1 MMEQDPQPRTSAL
14 QIVGRATRSLLE
26 LPPSPGPRT
35 WIALRAAL
43 SVSLPFGALTLLGHP
58 EIGLQTA
65 AGAFVALYA
74 AGMGAAERAKVLPFV
89 AAALIA
95 CTALGALL
103 APWPI
108 LLAIGLVG
116 VTVVASALCFA
127 YRVGPPGSVFFALA
141 FGLSA
146 NITAVVDGERLNSP
160 VTLMLAVSGGALF
173 SYALALA
180 PLLRRAERAR
190 PVRPVDELL
199 PGPWL
204 GAGERELLARVAVV
218 AVLGTAVS
226 VIWIDPHRAYWTV
239 TAGVAVV
246 GLVAGRRHAIGRGLH
261 RTVGTLIGA
270 GLYLAIAPL
279 GRIPLLLVLLL
290 GILQFA
296 VESVVVRNY
305 ALALVFITPLV
316 LLISGA
322 ATGGGDL
329 WGSALE
335 RFLDTAV
342 GVAIAMLTGLIHR
355 RSAPRAYR

>member
-1 MMEQDPQPRTSAL
+1 MVEQVSQPRTSAL
-14 QIVGRATRSLLE
+14 QVVGRATRSLFE

-35 WIALRAAL
+35 GIALRAAL
-43 SVSLPFGALTLLGHP
+43 SVSLPFGALTLLGYP

-65 AGAFVALYA
+65 AGAFVALYF

-95 CTALGALL
+95 CAALGALL

-108 LLAIGLVG
+108 LLAVGLVV
-116 VTVVASALCFA
+116 VTIGASMLCFA
-127 YRVGPPGSVFFALA
+127 YRVGPPGSVFFALT

-146 NITAVVDGERLNSP
+146 NITAVVDGERLNSAA
-160 VTLMLAVSGGALF
+160 TLLLAISGGALF
-173 SYALALA
+173 AYLLALA
-180 PLLRRAERAR
+180 PLLLRAERAR
-190 PVRPVDELL
+190 PARALNELL

-204 GAGERELLARVAVV
+204 GAGEQELIARVAVV

-226 VIWIDPHRAYWTV
+226 VLWIDPHRAYWTV

-261 RTVGTLIGA
+261 RTVGTLVGA
-270 GLYLAIAPL
+270 VVYLAIAPL

-290 GILQFA
+290 GVLQFA

-305 ALALVFITPLV
+305 AIGLVFITPLV
-316 LLISGA
+316 LLITGA
-322 ATGGGDL
+322 ATSGGDL
-329 WGSALE
+329 WVSAFE

-342 GVAIAMLTGLIHR
+342 GVAIAMLTALVHR
-355 RSAPRAYR
+355 RSAPRAHW